1 MNSPEIVNVRL
12 SPNPVEAK
20 KEFLIAVSVID
31 VQEVVT
37 KLHYAGDE
45 YYSGQPIELML

>member
-1 MNSPEIVNVRL
+1 MKNLEIVSVRI
-12 SPNPVEAK
+12 SPNPVEVK

-31 VQEVVT
+31 VQEAAA